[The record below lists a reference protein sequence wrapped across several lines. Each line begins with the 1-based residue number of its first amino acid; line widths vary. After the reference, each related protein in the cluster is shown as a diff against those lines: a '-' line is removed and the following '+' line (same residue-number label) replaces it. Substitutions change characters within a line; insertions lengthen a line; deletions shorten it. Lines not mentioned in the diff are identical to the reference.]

1 MNKLSGRTVCSGLA
15 VLSVTIMLMLASCGS
30 NLPRLSRDKPVSLG
44 IWHHYLGEQKVMFDR
59 MVAEFNSTMGAQMGI
74 TVKAYSMD
82 NTGDIHNKLM
92 ASATGEP
99 GSLEFPDMATAYPGT
114 AFTLYKMG
122 KLAPID
128 HYMTEEELNKYVPG
142 FLEEGRLTADSGTVI
157 FPVVKSTE
165 VLYINYTFYTEFLDA
180 YNMST
185 DNKLSEDMLSTFE
198 GIRKTAEAYYEWT
211 DARTPDIPNDGRA
224 LYGFDAASNF
234 AVIGFRQ
241 LGSDFFAVNGDNT
254 GDIDFNNPDMEAIW
268 KEYYEPMVKG
278 WYGAY
283 SFYRSEDVQTG
294 DLVMYVGSTAGAGFF
309 PQTVTFAD
317 NTKRDI
323 ELKALPYP
331 VLENGKNAAVQQGAG
346 VIVTKSEPFKEYASV
361 VFLKWLTEP
370 ERNTDFV
377 LKTGYLPVTK
387 EATDKLLPE
396 ILSEY
401 ESNPEYRNVLKVI
414 RTTLDMLKKYELYTY
429 KPFDSSDDIR
439 YSFEDKLISFTKDAR
454 EEFLSTLK
462 NGADSDK
469 DSAGIVSDRRFDQ
482 FITEVRNEVLK
493 VK

>member
-1 MNKLSGRTVCSGLA
+1 
-15 VLSVTIMLMLASCGS
+15 MLLLASCGNS
-30 NLPRLSRDKPVSLG
+30 LPRLGKDDPVSLS
-44 IWHHYLGEQKVMFDR
+44 IWHHYLGEQKVMFDN
-59 MVAEFNSTMGAQMGI
+59 MVAEFNSTVGAQKGI

-122 KLAPID
+122 KLVPLEQ
-128 HYMTEEELNKYVPG
+128 YMSEKELNEYVPG
-142 FLEEGRLTADSGTVI
+142 FLDEGKLTPDSGTVI
-157 FPVVKSTE
+157 FPIAKSTE
-165 VLYINYTFYTEFLDA
+165 VLYINYTFYKEFLDA
-180 YNMST
+180 YNSVT
-185 DNKLSEDMLSTFE
+185 DNKLNEDMLSTFE
-198 GIRKTAEAYYEWT
+198 GIRKTAKAYYEWT
-211 DARTPDIPNDGRA
+211 DARTPDILNDGKA
-224 LYGFDAASNF
+224 LYGFDAVSNF
-234 AVIGFRQ
+234 AIIGFRQ
-241 LGSDFFAVNGDNT
+241 LGSDFFTVNSDNT
-254 GDIDFNNPDMEAIW
+254 GDIDLNNPDMEAVW
-268 KEYYEPMVKG
+268 NEYYEPMVKG

-294 DLVMYVGSTAGAGFF
+294 DLVMYAGSTAGAGFF

-346 VIVTKSEPFKEYASV
+346 VIVAKSEPAKEYASV

-387 EATDKLLPE
+387 EATDRLLPE
-396 ILSEY
+396 KLAAY
-401 ESNPEYRNVLKVI
+401 ESNDEYRNVSKVI

-439 YSFEDKLISFTKDAR
+439 YSFEDKLISFTKAAR
-454 EEFLSTLK
+454 EEFLGTLK
-462 NGADSDK
+462 NGADSGK
-469 DSAGIVSDRRFDQ
+469 SAAGIVSGPRFDQ